1 MCTHNPYK
9 HQAKIE
15 KEKKDFAYRSNALK
29 FFNKETSWVRGDQ
42 RAATGLSRTQSDLY
56 TRALAIQAQGRQLSQ
71 QAVAEYGQKQFAGFA
86 GGGSASRT
94 AGRNTYLALL
104 AKQSQIESKINSTF
118 GREMAHAQTGAVRQY
133 QNKIAKNR
141 QALGLPPEY
150 GAPVMYRRQ
159 SLWEQA
165 QPIVDFASTA
175 MSFATGMP
183 VGVKDGYSVNMF
195 GGRI

>member
-15 KEKKDFAYRSNALK
+15 KEKKDYAYRSNALK

-71 QAVAEYGQKQFAGFA
+71 QAVAEYGQKQFVDE
-86 GGGSASRT
+86 GGRSRT

-159 SLWEQA
+159 SLWERA
-165 QPIVDFASTA
+165 QPIVDFASTV
-175 MSFATGMP
+175 MTLGGTSLK
-183 VGVKDGYSVNMF
+183 KDGSTLFDMLSS
-195 GGRI
+195 

>member
-15 KEKKDFAYRSNALK
+15 KEKKDYAYRSNALK

-42 RAATGLSRTQSDLY
+42 RAATGLSRTQ
-56 TRALAIQAQGRQLSQ
+56 AQGRQVSQ
-71 QAVAEYGQKQFAGFA
+71 QAVAEYGQKQFVDE
-86 GGGSASRT
+86 GGRSRT

-165 QPIVDFASTA
+165 QPMLEFASTVA
-175 MSFATGMP
+175 SIGTG
-183 VGVKDGYSVNMF
+183 F
-195 GGRI
+195 GGDNFWKELL

>member
-9 HQAKIE
+9 HQAKID
-15 KEKKDFAYRSNALK
+15 KQKKDFAYKSNALK
-29 FFNKETSWVRGDQ
+29 FFNKETSWVRANQ

-56 TRALAIQAQGRQLSQ
+56 TKALDIQARGRQMSQ
-71 QAVAEYGQKQFAGFA
+71 EAAAEYGQKQFAGFA

-94 AGRNTYLALL
+94 AGRNAYLALL

-133 QNKIAKNR
+133 QSKIAKNR
-141 QALGLPPEY
+141 QSLGLPPEY

-165 QPIVDFASTA
+165 QPIVDFAKFA
-175 MSFATGMP
+175 MSFE
-183 VGVKDGYSVNMF
+183 
-195 GGRI
+195 